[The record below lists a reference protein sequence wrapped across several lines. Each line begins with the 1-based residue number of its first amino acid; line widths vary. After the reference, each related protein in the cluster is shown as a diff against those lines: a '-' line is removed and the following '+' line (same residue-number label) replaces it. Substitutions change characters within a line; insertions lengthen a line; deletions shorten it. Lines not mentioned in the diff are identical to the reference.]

1 MIGTPALPAAGVS
14 MRIVVLKMAFPRVRK
29 AAGASLSAAR
39 WAWRFPS
46 SFCGDVV
53 RRSAAGGKDVVG
65 LCTPGSELTLTRT
78 GYFSHDLARQMN
90 GCICVQ
96 RWH

>member
-46 SFCGDVV
+46 SATEASSFRVPLDI
-53 RRSAAGGKDVVG
+53 
-65 LCTPGSELTLTRT
+65 
-78 GYFSHDLARQMN
+78 FH
-90 GCICVQ
+90 
-96 RWH
+96 